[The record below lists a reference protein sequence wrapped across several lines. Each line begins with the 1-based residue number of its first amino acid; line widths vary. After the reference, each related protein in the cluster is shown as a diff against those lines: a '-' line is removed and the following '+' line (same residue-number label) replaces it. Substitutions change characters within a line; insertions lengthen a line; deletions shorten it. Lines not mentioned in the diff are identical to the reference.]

1 MIRQLKSMTLLF
13 SVISLASAGF
23 AQNKFL
29 AIKAG
34 KLIDGKSNAAQ
45 ENVIILIDGNRI
57 SEVGKNLSIP
67 ANAEVIDLSNATVL
81 PGFIDAHT
89 HLLLQGDVTSEEYD
103 EQIYKESI
111 PYRTIRAVAAAR
123 AALMNGFT
131 SMRDVETEGAMYADV
146 DLKKAIDRGIIPGP
160 RLWVSTRA
168 LSVTGRYG
176 PRDYA
181 WELDLPKGVQIVD
194 GPAECLKAVR
204 EQIANGADWIKLYA
218 DSRYYIDTDG
228 GLSSW
233 TNFTDEEMRTIVNET
248 HRLGKKVAAHAIGR
262 NGIKMALDHGCDTI
276 EHGDGFDDALIAQA
290 IKQGVYWCPTMLV
303 TEYVA
308 PGRAAAG
315 AEIWTKMLPMLRAAV
330 GKGARAGLKIALG
343 TDAGGFPWTIN
354 PAGEFTLMVKAG
366 MTPMQAIKAGT
377 SVAAELLGQSDNLGS
392 IEKGKLADIVAVS
405 GNPLDDI
412 LAMEQASFVMKD
424 GVVVK

>member
-1 MIRQLKSMTLLF
+1 MNRELKSMVVVF
-13 SVISLASAGF
+13 AVAALACTGF
-23 AQNKFL
+23 AQNKIT

-45 ENVIILIDGNRI
+45 ENVTILIDGNRI

-89 HLLLQGDVTSEEYD
+89 HLLLQGDITSQEYE
-103 EQIYKESI
+103 EQIYKESTA
-111 PYRTIRAVAAAR
+111 YRTIRAVAAAR

-131 SMRDVETEGAMYADV
+131 SMREVETEGAMYADV
-146 DLKKAIDRGIIPGP
+146 DLKKAINAGIIPGP

-176 PRDYA
+176 PSDYS
-181 WELDLPKGVQIVD
+181 WELKLPKGVQIVD

-204 EQIANGADWIKLYA
+204 EQVANGADWIKLYA
-218 DSRYYIDTDG
+218 DSRYYIDKDG
-228 GLSSW
+228 GISSMP
-233 TNFTDEEMRTIVNET
+233 NFTDEEMRTIVSEA

-308 PGRAAAG
+308 PGRG
-315 AEIWTKMLPMLRAAV
+315 GIWVKMLPMLGVAV
-330 GKGARAGLKIALG
+330 GKAAKAGLKIALG
-343 TDAGGFPWTIN
+343 SDAGGFPWTMN
-354 PAGEFTLMVKAG
+354 QAGEFGLMVKAG
-366 MTPMQAIKAGT
+366 MSPMRAIQAGT
-377 SVAAELLGQSDNLGS
+377 RVAAELLGQVNELGS
-392 IEKGKLADIVAVS
+392 IEKGKLADIVATP
-405 GNPLDDI
+405 GDPLQDI
-412 LAMEQASFVMKD
+412 TTLEKVSFVMKD
-424 GVVVK
+424 GVIYKKE